1 MTHIERYLTTCR
13 ELSAF
18 CAENGRI
25 DNRTLDYEILEQDDH
40 HVLAFVQFEEILMEG
55 GDRIGGRITHQGRLR
70 LSLDRYGEVV
80 YAEFV

>member
-18 CAENGRI
+18 CAQNGRI
-25 DNRTLDYEILEQDDH
+25 DNSTLDFEILEQDDR
-40 HVLAFVQFEEILMEG
+40 HVLAFVQFEEILLEG
-55 GDRIGGRITHQGRLR
+55 SGRIAGRLVHEGRLR
-70 LSLDRYGEVV
+70 LALDRYGEVL